1 MCVAG
6 CSSNPLNRSLVPIP
20 RTESRDP
27 IPRTVRPSPAG
38 AVPPR
43 DAHVQGGA
51 PGGGMLGPAARP
63 GGGVAARVVVCPFG
77 VRPSLYIGAR
87 GMASTLEAIRT
98 LHPYSIRI
106 TSEWTPF
113 LLSARPYRFTYT
125 WTRPESHPVQ

>member
-1 MCVAG
+1 MHVGG
-6 CSSNPLNRSLVPIP
+6 CSSNPSNRSLLLFR
-20 RTESRDP
+20 RTESRNP
-27 IPRTVRPSPAG
+27 IPRTVRPSAAG

-51 PGGGMLGPAARP
+51 PGGGLLGPAARP
-63 GGGVAARVVVCPFG
+63 GGGVAARGVVYSFG
-77 VRPSLYIGAR
+77 VRPSLYIATR

-98 LHPYSIRI
+98 LHPYSIWI

-125 WTRPESHPVQ
+125 WTRPESHPV